1 MARDLPRIQ
10 AFLNKAE
17 ELAAGQC
24 EPCARAALAKA
35 KAYGATDAELS
46 RSALLRGLLAGAGAL
61 ALGSLLPELAQ
72 AQSPTLTRLTPG
84 PLSAQAGTDADVAR
98 LSQLLL
104 RHGYTRD
111 AAADVAFQDGDTTYL
126 YQIYARPGR
135 PHDYGFVLYA
145 HSRSLGVTV
154 WAQTAQATRT
164 PLPQETAASVGTAFS
179 YTGYQVRAGGI
190 VPLNGGIPGYN
201 CCLIENTLACCGPA
215 AVGCVFSGPAI
226 LECLLLTC
234 SACFATWIAYC
245 SSKCLFGN
253 SCPC

>member
-10 AFLNKAE
+10 AFLKKAE

-35 KAYGATDAELS
+35 KVYGATEAELT
-46 RSALLRGLLAGAGAL
+46 RSALLRTLLAGAGAL
-61 ALGSLLPELAQ
+61 TLGSLLPELAQ
-72 AQSPTLTRLTPG
+72 AQVPALTSLSPGQLT
-84 PLSAQAGTDADVAR
+84 AQAGADGDVAR

-104 RHGYTRD
+104 RQGYRRD
-111 AAADVAFQDGDTTYL
+111 AAADVAFRDGDTTYL
-126 YQIYARPGR
+126 YQLYAKPSR
-135 PHDYGFVLYA
+135 PHDYAFVLYV
-145 HSRSLGVTV
+145 HSASLGVTV
-154 WAQTAQATRT
+154 WAQTAQANRN
-164 PLPQETAASVGTAFS
+164 PLPQETAASLSTAFS
-179 YTGYQVRAGGI
+179 YTGYHVTAGGI

-215 AVGCVFSGPAI
+215 AVACIFSGPAI

-234 SACFATWIAYC
+234 SACFATWIGIC
-245 SSKCLFGN
+245 SKDCLFGN